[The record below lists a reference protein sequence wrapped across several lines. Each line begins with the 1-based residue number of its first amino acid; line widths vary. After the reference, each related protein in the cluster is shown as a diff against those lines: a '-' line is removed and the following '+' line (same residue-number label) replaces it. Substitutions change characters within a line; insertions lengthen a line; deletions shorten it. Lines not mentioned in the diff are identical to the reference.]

1 MLVRILHFQI
11 LKCILIFTFFS
22 ALPPMGMLVERAEVI
37 SFSQPVD
44 SGVSVLFVKN
54 PKDAVNYTAYTE
66 SLHSVTWIFI
76 AIFGFLAP
84 LFLYVTN
91 K

>member
-1 MLVRILHFQI
+1 MYLDFISMH
-11 LKCILIFTFFS
+11 FS
-22 ALPPMGMLVERAEVI
+22 ALPPMGMLVERADVI
-37 SFSQPVD
+37 SFSQPVV
-44 SGVSVLFVKN
+44 SGVSVLFAKN

>member
-1 MLVRILHFQI
+1 ME
-11 LKCILIFTFFS
+11 FS

-44 SGVSVLFVKN
+44 SGVTVLLIKN

-66 SLHSVTWIFI
+66 SLHSLTWIFI
-76 AIFGFLAP
+76 AIFSFLAP
-84 LFLYVTN
+84 IFLYITN

>member
-1 MLVRILHFQI
+1 MCLDF
-11 LKCILIFTFFS
+11 IFTYFS

-66 SLHSVTWIFI
+66 SLHSVSWIFI

-84 LFLYVTN
+84 IFLYVAN